1 MRVPAFSALL
11 TDAGREV
18 LAGVDPS
25 AAAGDPLATASRLR
39 ENPEVAAL
47 DPDLPVSELVN
58 AVMTQVSLRERGRA
72 KFGEHARGMFFTPNG
87 LEQSTRWTVAEYRA
101 GRTARHLPGSLSGD
115 AGPGGASAGDLCCG
129 IGADLLALAGHG
141 VPVEGVD
148 ADPLTVAVARANIE
162 ALGLSAHARVR
173 EGDVNEVGAGDYPL
187 VFCDPARRGGRGR
200 VFDPAAYS
208 PPWDVATRLAEG
220 ARAACL
226 KAAPGIPHEVL
237 SPAASAEWISV
248 DGELK
253 ETALWFGALG
263 FAASGLEASGDASPA
278 GGPRRRAT
286 VLHERAGLLASA
298 GSVANLDAEPGLGP
312 APVAPA
318 RRYLYDPDPAVVRS
332 HLVAEAAAR
341 VDGALLDERIA
352 YFTSDRAE
360 RSPLW
365 RVLEVLEFAPFS
377 LKRLRSSVRAHK
389 AGTVT
394 IKKRGSAV
402 DTEKLRRDLRASGPE
417 SVTIALTRIGER
429 PFYLLCRE
437 VEARQSP

>member
-25 AAAGDPLATASRLR
+25 AAARDPLATASRLR
-39 ENPEVAAL
+39 EDPGVAAL
-47 DPDLPVSELVN
+47 DPGLPVAELVN
-58 AVMTQVSLRERGRA
+58 AVMTQVGLRARGRA
-72 KFGEHARGMFFTPNG
+72 KFGGNAERMFFTPDG
-87 LEQSTRWTVAEYRA
+87 LEQSTRRIVAEYRA
-101 GRTARHLPGSLSGD
+101 ERTARHLPDAVSG
-115 AGPGGASAGDLCCG
+115 GGAAAGDLCCG
-129 IGADLLALAGHG
+129 IGADLLALAGRG

-148 ADPLTVAVARANIE
+148 ADPLTVAVARANID
-162 ALGLSAHARVR
+162 ALGLSGHARVR
-173 EGDVNEVGAGDYPL
+173 EGDVNEVGAGDHPL
-187 VFCDPARRGGRGR
+187 LFCDPARRGGRGR

-208 PPWDVATRLAEG
+208 PPWDVATRLAEE
-220 ARAACL
+220 AEAACL

-253 ETALWFGALG
+253 ETALWFGTLAEG
-263 FAASGLEASGDASPA
+263 S
-278 GGPRRRAT
+278 RRRAT
-286 VLHERAGLLASA
+286 VLHERTGLLASE
-298 GSVANLDAEPGLGP
+298 GSVAHLDAEPDLGP

-365 RVLEVLEFAPFS
+365 RVLEVVEFAPFS

-402 DTEKLRRDLRASGPE
+402 DTERLRRDLRASGPE

-437 VEARQSP
+437 VGAPEAP

>member
-18 LAGVDPS
+18 LAGVDPE
-25 AAAGDPLATASRLR
+25 AAARDPLTAASRLR
-39 ENPEVAAL
+39 QDPKLAAL

-58 AVMTQVSLRERGRA
+58 AVMTQVGLRARGRA
-72 KFGEHARGMFFTPNG
+72 KFGENAGRMFFTPNG
-87 LEQSTRWTVAEYRA
+87 LEQSTRRTVAEYRA
-101 GRTARHLPGSLSGD
+101 ERTARSLPASVG
-115 AGPGGASAGDLCCG
+115 GGAASGDLCCG
-129 IGADLLALAGHG
+129 IGADLLALAARG

-148 ADPLTVAVARANIE
+148 ADPLTVAVARANIG
-162 ALGLSAHARVR
+162 ALGLAGHARVR
-173 EGDVNEVGAGDYPL
+173 EGDVNGVAPGDYPL
-187 VFCDPARRGGRGR
+187 LFCDPARRGGRGR

-220 ARAACL
+220 AEAACL

-237 SPAASAEWISV
+237 PEAASAEWISV

-253 ETALWFGALG
+253 ETALWFGALARG
-263 FAASGLEASGDASPA
+263 SG
-278 GGPRRRAT
+278 RRAT
-286 VLHERAGLLASA
+286 VLHERSGLLARE
-298 GSVANLDAEPGLGP
+298 GSVAHLDADPDLGP
-312 APVAPA
+312 APVAAA

-360 RSPLW
+360 PSPLW
-365 RVLEVLEFAPFS
+365 RLLEVVEFAPFS
-377 LKRLRSSVRAHK
+377 LKRLRSSVRAHR

-417 SVTIALTRIGER
+417 SVTIVLTRIGER

-437 VEARQSP
+437 VTEPSGN

>member
-1 MRVPAFSALL
+1 MHLPAFSALL

-18 LAGVDPS
+18 LAEVDPV
-25 AAAGDPLATASRLR
+25 AVTKDPLSTASRLR
-39 ENPEVAAL
+39 ANPAVSAL
-47 DPDLPVSELVN
+47 APDLPVSELVN
-58 AVMTQVSLRERGRA
+58 AVMTQVGLRERGRA
-72 KFGEHARGMFFTPNG
+72 KFGERATRMFFTPDG
-87 LEQSTRWTVAEYRA
+87 LEQSTRASIAAHRAERVAEVA
-101 GRTARHLPGSLSGD
+101 GSVLD
-115 AGPGGASAGDLCCG
+115 GGTAGDLCCG
-129 IGADLLALAGHG
+129 VGADLLALAEVG

-162 ALGLSAHARVR
+162 ALGLESYARVR
-173 EGDVNEVGAGDYPL
+173 EGDVNDVTPGAYPL
-187 VFCDPARRGGRGR
+187 LFCDPARRGGRGR

-208 PPWDVATRLAEG
+208 PSWDVATDLAER
-220 ARAACL
+220 AEAACL

-253 ETALWFGALG
+253 ETALWFGTL
-263 FAASGLEASGDASPA
+263 A
-278 GGPRRRAT
+278 GGPSRRAT
-286 VLHERAGLLASA
+286 VLHERPGLLEREGAIA
-298 GSVANLDAEPGLGP
+298 HLDADPDVGP
-312 APVAPA
+312 APVDAP

-352 YFTSDRAE
+352 YFTSERAE
-360 RSPLW
+360 ASALW
-365 RVLEVLEFAPFS
+365 RVLEIVEFAPFS
-377 LKRLRSSVRAHK
+377 LKRLRSSIRSHK
-389 AGTVT
+389 AGTIT

-417 SVTIALTRIGER
+417 SMTVVLTRIGEK

-437 VEARQSP
+437 IPAPQAI

>member
-18 LAGVDPS
+18 LAGVDP
-25 AAAGDPLATASRLR
+25 AAAASNPLAAASRLR
-39 ENPEVAAL
+39 ADPRVAAL

-58 AVMTQVSLRERGRA
+58 AVMTQVGLRERGRA
-72 KFGEHARGMFFTPNG
+72 KFGENAARMYFTPNG
-87 LEQSTRWTVAEYRA
+87 LEQSTRRTVAEYRA
-101 GRTARHLPGSLSGD
+101 ERTARHLPPSV
-115 AGPGGASAGDLCCG
+115 AGGAVAGDLCCG
-129 IGADLLALAGHG
+129 IGADLLALAGRG

-162 ALGLSAHARVR
+162 ALGLTEHARVR
-173 EGDVNEVGAGDYPL
+173 EGDVNAVAVGGHPL
-187 VFCDPARRGGRGR
+187 LFCDPARRGGRGR

-220 ARAACL
+220 AEAACL

-253 ETALWFGALG
+253 ETALWFGGLG
-263 FAASGLEASGDASPA
+263 LGPD
-278 GGPRRRAT
+278 GPRRRAT
-286 VLHERAGLLASA
+286 VLHERAGLLASEGA
-298 GSVANLDAEPGLGP
+298 VAHLDEEPDLGP
-312 APVAPA
+312 APAAAA

-377 LKRLRSSVRAHK
+377 LKRVRSSVRAHK

-417 SVTIALTRIGER
+417 SVTVVLTRIGEK

-437 VEARQSP
+437 TEAA

>member
-25 AAAGDPLATASRLR
+25 AAARDPLACASRLR
-39 ENPEVAAL
+39 ADPKVAAL
-47 DPDLPVSELVN
+47 DPDLPVAELVN
-58 AVMTQVSLRERGRA
+58 AVMTQVGLRERGRA
-72 KFGEHARGMFFTPNG
+72 KFGGNAGRMFFTPDG
-87 LEQSTRWTVAEYRA
+87 LEQSTRRTVAEYRA
-101 GRTARHLPGSLSGD
+101 ERTARHLTD
-115 AGPGGASAGDLCCG
+115 AGPRGGAPAGDLCCG
-129 IGADLLALAGHG
+129 IGADLLALAQRG
-141 VPVEGVD
+141 VLVEGVD

-162 ALGLSAHARVR
+162 ALGLSGHARVR
-173 EGDVNEVGAGDYPL
+173 EGDVNAVGPGDYPL
-187 VFCDPARRGGRGR
+187 LFCDPARRGGRGR
-200 VFDPAAYS
+200 VFDPASYS
-208 PPWDVATRLAEG
+208 PPWDVATRLAEE
-220 ARAACL
+220 ADAACL

-253 ETALWFGALG
+253 ETALWFGALSRG
-263 FAASGLEASGDASPA
+263 ERA

-286 VLHERAGLLASA
+286 VLHERAGLLAA
-298 GSVANLDAEPGLGP
+298 EGSVACLDAEPDLGP
-312 APVAPA
+312 APVAAA

-429 PFYLLCRE
+429 PYYLLCRE
-437 VEARQSP
+437 AEAAGEP